1 MAEPGTARSGTWDL
15 LITLTAP
22 PFDSDTVT
30 TVLRLAD
37 ATLRR
42 GASVQVWACGYATA
56 LTQRGLGAVKPRDLR
71 DLRTEHPSTA
81 AVIGG
86 LLKSHPDTFAWYVC
100 RFCAEDRGATEH
112 IDGIATRSFS
122 RFPRHVAASATT
134 VYVGGA

>member
-1 MAEPGTARSGTWDL
+1 MTAPTTGPPGTWDL

-22 PFDSDTVT
+22 PFGSDTVT

-37 ATLRR
+37 AALRR
-42 GASVQVWACGYATA
+42 GARVQVWACGYATA
-56 LTQRGLGAVKPRDLR
+56 LTQRSLGAAKPRDLR
-71 DLRTEHPSTA
+71 DLRTDHPSTA

-86 LLKSHPDTFAWYVC
+86 LMKSHPDAFAWYVC

-112 IDGIATRSFS
+112 IDGVATRSFS
-122 RFPRHVAASATT
+122 RFPRHVAACATT